1 MHRLNIIEKRN
12 VLASLHF
19 FHFHYLKSILNDDSF
34 KGALLCLRQCLATES
49 PLTMM
54 KDVFY
59 FTSKAPFVLKI
70 FSFCL
75 EFLVMYQNG
84 LMKKIRLISNF
95 MTQQPG

>member
-34 KGALLCLRQCLATES
+34 KGVLLCLRQCLATES
-49 PLTMM
+49 PLKMM